1 MVESAD
7 DMRCQPTASESPG
20 KRRRARHRS
29 VYNFCREKFAAN
41 VQARG
46 CAYLEA
52 AMAEIDAVARP
63 NDVRPYQELLRR
75 WRRARKLFFNIVTRI
90 ETGFSPNAE
99 PLDEAIRYL
108 KGLANWSNAAMRDA
122 PAQAVPKSWRAHV
135 LDEDGRVGN
144 PKAYVFAIIDAWRMA
159 LKRRDVFA
167 TPGIRYGDPRR
178 ELLDGATWQDGL
190 PRAQPL
196 A

>member
-1 MVESAD
+1 
-7 DMRCQPTASESPG
+7 
-20 KRRRARHRS
+20 
-29 VYNFCREKFAAN
+29 
-41 VQARG
+41 
-46 CAYLEA
+46 
-52 AMAEIDAVARP
+52 
-63 NDVRPYQELLRR
+63 
-75 WRRARKLFFNIVTRI
+75 
-90 ETGFSPNAE
+90 
-99 PLDEAIRYL
+99 
-108 KGLANWSNAAMRDA
+108 MRDA